1 MRANTL
7 GTCSI
12 YNCPLASGQPI
23 CTSCLSVHQ
32 CQSCHNCLP
41 TGLENRR
48 PLLAVATRADTID
61 HVLCSSLSQHVHGG
75 PLPTTLQGLTASA
88 SGPALSNSLN
98 TMRHAAAGPHLLPQQ
113 LHCSSSAARAA
124 PHSHSLAMH
133 ENSCTLTSCC
143 GVRLTPPAALGPI
156 FASGQNPSSLVCMC
170 MHHESTA
177 LPLGPTWCGIQLAPA
192 CCPRA

>member
-1 MRANTL
+1 MHIL
-7 GTCSI
+7 PDGTS
-12 YNCPLASGQPI
+12 
-23 CTSCLSVHQ
+23 TS
-32 CQSCHNCLP
+32 
-41 TGLENRR
+41 E
-48 PLLAVATRADTID
+48 
-61 HVLCSSLSQHVHGG
+61 LSQLPANRSRKQKTTPCCCNQSRHHYSRALQQLVPTRYGG

-133 ENSCTLTSCC
+133 ENSCTLASCC
-143 GVRLTPPAALGPI
+143 GVRLTSPAALGPI

-177 LPLGPTWCGIQLAPA
+177 LLLGPTWCGIQLAPA